1 MIQGVVCPDEPGGA
15 MTATQNIDS
24 ELIESEE
31 DFDGKPP
38 RMVKLKTFFVG
49 LLVVVAMSAMSLL
62 MVLTHFNS
70 QRLETE
76 RATAERELRA
86 YAELN
91 DLPIREIT
99 VEWSDYRLFASW
111 QEGNQRCSGIE
122 VIPPSNGSTL
132 YGTQQSAVG
141 DGNCRSETGT
151 AGINTPSD

>member
-1 MIQGVVCPDEPGGA
+1 

-24 ELIESEE
+24 DLIEEE
-31 DFDGKPP
+31 YFDGKPP
-38 RMVKLKTFFVG
+38 RVVKLKTFFVS
-49 LLVVVAMSAMSLL
+49 LLVVVALSAMTLL
-62 MVLTHFNS
+62 MVLTHYNS

-99 VEWSDYRLFASW
+99 VEWSDYKLYASW
-111 QEGNQRCSGIE
+111 QEENQRCSGIE
-122 VIPPSNGSTL
+122 VIPSPNGSSL
-132 YGTQQSAVG
+132 YGTQRSAVG

-151 AGINTPSD
+151 AGINSPSD

>member
-1 MIQGVVCPDEPGGA
+1 

-24 ELIESEE
+24 SVFQGEE
-31 DFDGKPP
+31 EFDGKPP
-38 RMVKLKTFFVG
+38 RTVKLKTFFVS
-49 LLVVVAMSAMSLL
+49 LLAVVALSALSLFL
-62 MVLTHFNS
+62 VLTHHNS

-99 VEWSDYRLFASW
+99 VEWSDYKLYASW
-111 QEGNQRCSGIE
+111 QEGNQQCSGIE
-122 VIPPSNGSTL
+122 VIPPSNGSSL

-151 AGINTPSD
+151 AGINSPSD

>member
-1 MIQGVVCPDEPGGA
+1 

-24 ELIESEE
+24 SVFQSEE

-49 LLVVVAMSAMSLL
+49 LLAVVALSALSLFL
-62 MVLTHFNS
+62 VLTHFNS

-99 VEWSDYRLFASW
+99 VEWSDYELYASW

-122 VIPPSNGSTL
+122 VIPPSNGSSL

-151 AGINTPSD
+151 AGINSPSD

>member
-1 MIQGVVCPDEPGGA
+1 

-24 ELIESEE
+24 EVIESEE
-31 DFDGKPP
+31 DFVGKPQ
-38 RMVKLKTFFVG
+38 RTVKLKTFTATMLVCFALFALSS
-49 LLVVVAMSAMSLL
+49 LLVMSDS
-62 MVLTHFNS
+62 NS
-70 QRLETE
+70 QSLETE

-99 VEWSDYRLFASW
+99 VEWNDYKLYASW

-122 VIPPSNGSTL
+122 VIPPPNGSSL
-132 YGTQQSAVG
+132 YGTQRSAVG

-151 AGINTPSD
+151 AGINSPSD